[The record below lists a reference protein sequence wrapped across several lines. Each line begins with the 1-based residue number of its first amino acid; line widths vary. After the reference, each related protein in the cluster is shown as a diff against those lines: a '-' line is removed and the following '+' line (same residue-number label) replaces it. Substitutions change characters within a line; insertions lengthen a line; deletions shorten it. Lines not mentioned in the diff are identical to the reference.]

1 MSFGAQLQSDGRTR
15 FRLWAPSVAGV
26 QIEFG
31 ESPIDRQAMRDMGG
45 GWFEAVLG
53 NRPAGTLYSY
63 VLPDGT
69 RVPDPAS
76 RFQPYDVHGPSEV
89 IDPRSYRWK
98 TPEWESRPW
107 HEAVLYEMHVGS
119 FTPEGTFAAAARR
132 LDHLSEIGITGVQV
146 MPIADFS
153 GARNW
158 GYDGALLYAPD
169 STYGRPDDFKAFV
182 DAAHERGLMVIL
194 DVVYNHFGPDG
205 NYLPAYAAP
214 FFSDRHKTP
223 WGPAINLDGPQAQ
236 PVREFIIGNA
246 LHWITEYRVDGLRLD
261 AVHALIDNSGRHLL
275 SELAQ
280 RVRESAERVH
290 LIVENEENEAHRLA
304 RHIGGAP
311 SQFTAQWNDD
321 LHHVLHVAA
330 TGEGQGYYADY
341 LGDTD
346 KLRRAVA
353 EGFAY
358 QGQYM
363 NFRGSPRGELSALL
377 PPTAFVAFI
386 QNHDQVGNRAFGE
399 RLIRLAPEPA
409 LRSIAA
415 VYLLLPQIPMLFM
428 GEEWGARQPFPFF
441 CDFPGELGEAVRKGR
456 TEEFAR
462 FPEFQ
467 DESARTRLPDPQ
479 APGTFESAKLMW
491 TDLSDPAHTAW
502 LELYRRL
509 LRLRRDVVV
518 PLLPHLPAGAGKST
532 VLGAGAIHVSW
543 QTDAGTELSLTANLS
558 DLPLVYDARD
568 DAGTVFELGDCRNGR
583 LTPWF
588 VRWSLAA
595 VPVARAA
602 GGSPQ

>member
-1 MSFGAQLQSDGRTR
+1 MSFGAQLQADGMTR
-15 FRLWAPSVAGV
+15 FGLWAPSVAAV
-26 QIEFG
+26 HIEFRG
-31 ESPIDRQAMRDMGG
+31 SREAIDRQAMQDIGG
-45 GWFEAVLG
+45 GWFEAVLE
-53 NRPAGTLYSY
+53 NRPPGTLYSY

-76 RFQPYDVHGPSEV
+76 RFQPHDVHGPSEV
-89 IDPRSYRWK
+89 IDPRSYRWN
-98 TPEWESRPW
+98 TLGWEPRPW
-107 HEAVLYEMHVGS
+107 HEAVLYEIHIGS
-119 FTPEGTFAAAARR
+119 FTREGTFAAAARR
-132 LDHLSEIGITGVQV
+132 LDYLAEIGITGVQI
-146 MPIADFS
+146 MPVADFS

-182 DAAHERGLMVIL
+182 DAAHARGLMVIL

-205 NYLPAYAAP
+205 NYLPLYAAP

-223 WGPAINLDGPQAQ
+223 WGPAINLDGPQAE

-246 LHWITEYRVDGLRLD
+246 LHWITEYRIDGLRLD

-275 SELAQ
+275 VELAQ
-280 RVRESAERVH
+280 RVRQSAGRVH
-290 LIVENEENEAHRLA
+290 LIVENEENEAHRLT
-304 RHIGGAP
+304 RDIGGAP

-363 NFRGSPRGELSALL
+363 NFRASPRGEPSTLL
-377 PPTAFVAFI
+377 PPSAFVAFI

-399 RLIRLAPEPA
+399 RLSRLAPEPA

-456 TEEFAR
+456 REEFSR

-467 DESARTRLPDPQ
+467 DEAARARLPDPQ
-479 APGTFESAKLMW
+479 ALGTFVSAKLDW
-491 TDLSDPAHTAW
+491 ADLSDPAHTAW
-502 LELYRRL
+502 LELYRQL

-518 PLLPHLPAGAGKST
+518 PLLSSLPAAAGKSA
-532 VLGAGAIHVSW
+532 VLGDGAIHVSW
-543 QTDAGTELSLTANLS
+543 QTGTGSELSLLANLS
-558 DLPLVYDARD
+558 DLPLAHDVRD
-568 DAGTVFELGDCRNGR
+568 VGRTVFQAGDCRDGR
-583 LTPWF
+583 LAPWF
-588 VRWSLAA
+588 VRWSLAQA
-595 VPVARAA
+595 
-602 GGSPQ
+602 SQ

>member
-1 MSFGAQLQSDGRTR
+1 MTFGAQLQADGTTR
-15 FRLWAPSVAGV
+15 FGFWAPSVAAV
-26 QIEFG
+26 QIEFR
-31 ESPIDRQAMRDMGG
+31 ESHKTTDRQAMQDIGG
-45 GWFEAVLG
+45 GWFEAVLE

-89 IDPRSYRWK
+89 IDPQGYRWK
-98 TPEWESRPW
+98 TPEWKPRAW
-107 HEAVLYEMHVGS
+107 HEAVLYEIHIGS
-119 FTPEGTFAAAARR
+119 FTQEGTFAAAARK
-132 LDHLSEIGITGVQV
+132 LDHLAEIGITGVQI

-169 STYGRPDDFKAFV
+169 STYGRPEDFKAFV

-275 SELAQ
+275 VELAQ
-280 RVRESAERVH
+280 RVREAAERVH
-290 LIVENEENEAHRLA
+290 LIAENEDNEARRLTRDIA
-304 RHIGGAP
+304 GAP

-341 LGDTD
+341 LGDTG

-358 QGQYM
+358 QGEHM
-363 NFRGSPRGELSALL
+363 NFRGSPRGEPSTSL

-386 QNHDQVGNRAFGE
+386 QNHDQIGNRALGE
-399 RLIRLAPEPA
+399 RLSRLAPAPA
-409 LRSIAA
+409 LRAIAA

-428 GEEWGARQPFPFF
+428 GEEWGALQSFPFF

-456 TEEFAR
+456 REEFAR

-467 DESARTRLPDPQ
+467 DEAARARLPDPQ
-479 APGTFESAKLMW
+479 ALATFESAKLEW
-491 TDLSDPAHTAW
+491 TDLSDPAHTEW

-518 PLLPHLPAGAGKST
+518 PLLSKLSAAAGKSA
-532 VLGAGAIHVSW
+532 VLGDGAIHVSW
-543 QTDAGTELSLTANLS
+543 QTDAGAELSLLANLS
-558 DLPLVYDARD
+558 GLPLVHDARD
-568 DAGTVFELGDCRNGR
+568 VAETVFQLGDWRDGC
-583 LTPWF
+583 LSPWF
-588 VRWSLAA
+588 VRWSLSPAA
-595 VPVARAA
+595 
-602 GGSPQ
+602 SP

>member
-1 MSFGAQLQSDGRTR
+1 MSFGAQLQADGRTR

-31 ESPIDRQAMRDMGG
+31 ALRDRQAMLDIGA
-45 GWFEAVLG
+45 GWFEAVLE

-76 RFQPYDVHGPSEV
+76 RFQPHDVHGPSEV
-89 IDPRSYRWK
+89 IDPRSYRWN
-98 TPEWESRPW
+98 TPEWEPRPW
-107 HEAVLYEMHVGS
+107 HEAVLYEIHVGS
-119 FTPEGTFAAAARR
+119 FTQEGTFAAAAKR
-132 LDHLSEIGITGVQV
+132 LDHLVEIGITGVQI

-182 DAAHERGLMVIL
+182 DAAHERGLMIIL

-205 NYLPAYAAP
+205 NYLPVYAAP
-214 FFSDRHKTP
+214 FFSDSHKTP

-261 AVHALIDNSGRHLL
+261 AVHALMDNSGRHLL
-275 SELAQ
+275 VELAQ
-280 RVRESAERVH
+280 RVRESAGRVH
-290 LIVENEENEAHRLA
+290 LIVENEENEARRLM
-304 RHIGGAP
+304 RDIGGAP

-358 QGQYM
+358 QGEYM
-363 NFRGSPRGELSALL
+363 NFRGSPRGEPSAML
-377 PPTAFVAFI
+377 PPPAFVAFI
-386 QNHDQVGNRAFGE
+386 QNHDQVGNRALGE
-399 RLIRLAPEPA
+399 RLSRLAPEPA
-409 LRSIAA
+409 LRAIAA

-456 TEEFAR
+456 REEFAR

-467 DESARTRLPDPQ
+467 DEAARARLPDPQ
-479 APGTFESAKLMW
+479 ALGTFESAKLHW
-491 TDLSDPAHTAW
+491 SDLSDPTHIAW
-502 LELYRRL
+502 LDLYRRL
-509 LRLRRDVVV
+509 LRLRRDVIV
-518 PLLPHLPAGAGKST
+518 PLLPNMPAAAGESA
-532 VLGAGAIHVSW
+532 VLGDGAIHVSW
-543 QTDAGTELSLTANLS
+543 QTGAGTELSLLANLS
-558 DLPLVYDARD
+558 DLPLAHEARD
-568 DAGTVFELGDCRNGR
+568 MAETVFQLGDWLNGR

-588 VRWSLAA
+588 VRWSLAPFTR
-595 VPVARAA
+595 VDSR
-602 GGSPQ
+602 